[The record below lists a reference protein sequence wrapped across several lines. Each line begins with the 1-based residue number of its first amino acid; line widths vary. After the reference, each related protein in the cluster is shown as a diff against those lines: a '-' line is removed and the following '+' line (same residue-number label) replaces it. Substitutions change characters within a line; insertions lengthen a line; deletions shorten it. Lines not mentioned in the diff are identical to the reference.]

1 MENIQEKFKTEDVT
15 LSINGRLVEGTVDGK
30 IVFSDTLENVFGD
43 KDPTVNNYLNFINN
57 TTK

>member
-15 LSINGRLVEGTVDGK
+15 LSINGRSIEGTVDGK

-43 KDPTVNNYLNFINN
+43 KDPRVNNYLNFINN